1 MSTKF
6 VFLILPNVYLL
17 NLYRQFSNQ
26 SSNLMSTL
34 FYLNMRFTN
43 KESIV
48 YVAILDGEIVGFTQ
62 IHPSFSSVNLKKI
75 HILNDLYV
83 DENYR
88 NKDIAT
94 HLIKH
99 VESLAIQ
106 NSIAYLT
113 IETYKANQAKALY
126 LKNGWDLDK
135 DYLHF
140 NKNIQ
145 TTT

>member
-1 MSTKF
+1 
-6 VFLILPNVYLL
+6 
-17 NLYRQFSNQ
+17 
-26 SSNLMSTL
+26 MSTL